1 MRHKQKNEIVMKTS
15 FQIVSVI
22 ATCFALLITTGC
34 VRQQVKYSGFLENY
48 PVFEP
53 GRKGGVDS
61 LYLKEG
67 VDFKKYNRVMLDHVV
82 FYFKQDA
89 EYKGIHPDDLT
100 KLSKAYH
107 KAFKKALRP
116 YFRLVDKPGPN
127 VMRIRTAVTDL
138 VPNKPGISTFSTIV
152 PTGLVLSY
160 AKKAATG
167 SHTGVGQASMEA
179 EILDSM
185 TNERIA
191 AAIDTRPGGKLEGMS
206 KWKAVEGAFQFWA
219 ERLRKW
225 LDEIH
230 GIKQQS

>member
-1 MRHKQKNEIVMKTS
+1 MRTS
-15 FQIVSVI
+15 FKITAVMVLNF
-22 ATCFALLITTGC
+22 TLLMTIGC
-34 VRQQVKYSGFLENY
+34 VSQQVKYSGFLENY
-48 PVFEP
+48 PEFEP

-67 VDFKKYNRVMLDHVV
+67 VDFKKYYKVMLDHVV
-82 FYFKQDA
+82 FYFKEDA
-89 EYKGIHPDDLT
+89 KYKGIHPDELT
-100 KLSKAYH
+100 ELSKAYH
-107 KAFKKALRP
+107 KAFAKALRP
-116 YFRLVDKPGPN
+116 NFGLVDKPGPD

-138 VPNKPGISTFSTIV
+138 VPNKPGVSAMTTIV

-160 AKKAATG
+160 AKKAVTG
-167 SHTGVGQASMEA
+167 SHTGVGQASMEV

-191 AAIDTRPGGKLEGMS
+191 AAIDTRHGGKLDGMS
-206 KWKAVEGAFQFWA
+206 KWKAVEGAFQFWG

-230 GIKQQS
+230 GIKQKS